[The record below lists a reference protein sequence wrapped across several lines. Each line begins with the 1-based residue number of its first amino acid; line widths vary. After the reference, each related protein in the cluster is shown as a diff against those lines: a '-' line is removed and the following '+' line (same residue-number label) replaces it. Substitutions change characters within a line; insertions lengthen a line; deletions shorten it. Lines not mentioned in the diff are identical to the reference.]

1 MRIQHAKHRATRI
14 AVAGVLVA
22 GLMVGACS
30 KKDDETGGGGSPD
43 TTAVTETTAGGT
55 ETTAPSTETTAA
67 PDTTIGAAEPV
78 YGGTLRVSGEAEATN
93 PWTPGA
99 IQCDQYCYV
108 RAGAFYE
115 TLTTRNSDGEFVGY
129 LVDTIEHNDDFTL
142 WTFTLRDGIS
152 FHDGTPL
159 NAEAAVYNLQ
169 EHAGSLLTAAAIAD
183 FGRKPD
189 NTFAIDV
196 VDELTFTIATGEKGD
211 LSKPKPWA
219 TLPAF
224 LAGQLGFM
232 ASPTWL
238 EAVKAGT
245 AEATKPIGTGP
256 FIVESYAPR
265 DRLIVA
271 RNPEYWRSDANGNA
285 LPYLDGIEFRVI
297 EDSETAAEALK
308 SGDIDIFATSA
319 SVVIADFR
327 ELSGEYSMVEQD
339 RYTET
344 NYTMIDLDKPGP
356 LQDRRVRCALRAAV
370 DRQELIDLTGGGIL
384 QPANGLFSPGQE
396 GYLEDNGDPMVQ
408 DLELAQSLIDEYLA
422 ENPGPIQVKYG
433 TTITNINAQTAELVQ
448 GYWSEI
454 GVETEIVQIPQDQ
467 YITKALFGD
476 PDFVMFGWRQHGGV
490 LVDSQY
496 LWWHGSVAQPDG
508 GLSLNFARL
517 RDSVID
523 ENLDAARAE
532 PDPAKRQE
540 FAANI
545 NRRMFEE
552 CYNLPGSWTLW
563 GVVHASQ
570 VQGVTAATLP
580 DGSTS
585 EDSGG
590 FFGVDRI
597 WIDPAQA

>member
-1 MRIQHAKHRATRI
+1 MRSQKMTRRSMRTM
-14 AVAGVLVA
+14 VAGVLVL
-22 GLMVGACS
+22 GLVAGACS
-30 KKDDETGGGGSPD
+30 KKEDDTGAGGGSD
-43 TTAVTETTAGGT
+43 TTAASETTAAGSDSTTGGT
-55 ETTAPSTETTAA
+55 DTTAA
-67 PDTTIGAAEPV
+67 PDTTLAASEPV
-78 YGGTLRVSGEAEATN
+78 FGGVLRVSGEAEVAN
-93 PWTPGA
+93 AWTPAA

-115 TLTTRNSDGEFVGY
+115 TLTTRNSDGEWVGY

-142 WTFTLRDGIS
+142 WTFTLRPGIT

-169 EHAGSLLTAAAIAD
+169 EHASSLLTAAAIAD

-189 NTFAIDV
+189 NTFAIEV

-224 LAGQLGFM
+224 LAAQLGFM

-245 AEATKPIGTGP
+245 ADPTMAVGTGP
-256 FIVESYAPR
+256 FVVESYAPR
-265 DRLIVA
+265 DKLVVS
-271 RNPEYWRSDANGNA
+271 RNPNYWRTDVEGRQ

-308 SGDIDIFATSA
+308 NGDIDIFATSA
-319 SVVIADFR
+319 AVVISDFR
-327 ELSGEYSMVEQD
+327 ESGEDFAMVEQD

-356 LQDRRVRCALRAAV
+356 LQDKRVRCALRAAV
-370 DRQELIDLTGGGIL
+370 DRQELIDLTAGGIL

-396 GYLEDNGDPMVQ
+396 GFLEDNGDPMEV
-408 DLELAQSLIDEYLA
+408 DLDLAKSLLDEYLA
-422 ENPGPIQVKYG
+422 ENPGPLQIKYG
-433 TTITNINAQTAELVQ
+433 TTVTNINAQTAELLK

-454 GVETEIVQIPQDQ
+454 GVETEIVQVPQDQ

-476 PDFVMFGWRQHGGV
+476 PDFVMFGWRQHGGTI
-490 LVDSQY
+490 VDAQY

-508 GLSLNFARL
+508 ALSLNFARL

-523 ENLDAARAE
+523 ENLDAARGE

-540 FAANI
+540 YAANI
-545 NRRMFEE
+545 NRRMAEE

-563 GVVHASQ
+563 GVVHAPQ
-570 VQGVTAATLP
+570 VNGVSPGTLP

-590 FFGVDRI
+590 FFGVGRL
-597 WIDPAQA
+597 WIDPAAG

>member
-1 MRIQHAKHRATRI
+1 MRTI
-14 AVAGVLVA
+14 VAGVLLLGLVA
-22 GLMVGACS
+22 GACS
-30 KKDDETGGGGSPD
+30 KKDDEAGGGGGVETSAGP
-43 TTAVTETTAGGT
+43 ATTAGGSD
-55 ETTAPSTETTAA
+55 TTAPPSETTAA
-67 PDTTIGAAEPV
+67 PDTTVSTADPV
-78 YGGTLRVSGEAEATN
+78 YGGTLRVSGEAEVAN
-93 PWTPGA
+93 AWTPAA

-108 RAGAFYE
+108 RAGSFYE
-115 TLTTRNSDGEFVGY
+115 TLTVRNADGDWVGY
-129 LVDTIEHNDDFTL
+129 LVDTIEHNDDYTV

-169 EHAGSLLTAAAIAD
+169 EHASSLLTAAAIAD
-183 FGRKPD
+183 FGRKAD

-196 VDELTFTIATGEKGD
+196 VDDLTFTIATGDKGD

-245 AEATKPIGTGP
+245 ADPTKAIGTGP
-256 FIVESYAPR
+256 FVVETYAPR
-265 DRLIVA
+265 DRLVVT
-271 RNPEYWRSDANGNA
+271 RNPDYWRSDDAGNQ
-285 LPYLDGIEFRVI
+285 LPYLDSIEFRVI

-308 SGDIDIFATSA
+308 NGDIDIFATSA
-319 SVVIADFR
+319 AVVISDFR
-327 ELSGEYSMVEQD
+327 DLGGEFPMVEQD

-370 DRQELIDLTGGGIL
+370 DRQELIDLTAAGIL
-384 QPANGLFSPGQE
+384 QAANGLFSPGQE
-396 GYLEDNGDPMVQ
+396 GYLDDNGDPMDR

-422 ENPGPIQVKYG
+422 ENPGPLEIKYG
-433 TTITNINAQTAELVQ
+433 TTVTSINAQTAQLLQ
-448 GYWSEI
+448 GYWAEI
-454 GVETEIVQIPQDQ
+454 GVETEIIQVPQDQ

-476 PDFVMFGWRQHGGV
+476 PDFVMFGWRQHGGT
-490 LVDSQY
+490 LVDNQY

-508 GLSLNFARL
+508 ALSLNFARL

-545 NRRMFEE
+545 NRQMAAE

-563 GVVHASQ
+563 GVVHAPQ
-570 VQGVTAATLP
+570 IQGVAPGTLP
-580 DGSTS
+580 DGSTT

-590 FFGVDRI
+590 FFGVGRL
-597 WIDPAQA
+597 WIDPAAG

>member
-1 MRIQHAKHRATRI
+1 MRV

-22 GLMVGACS
+22 GLVVGACS
-30 KKDDETGGGGSPD
+30 RREESEGGGGTE
-43 TTAVTETTAGGT
+43 TTTVTETTAGGSG
-55 ETTAPSTETTAA
+55 TTAPSPDTSAA
-67 PDTTIGAAEPV
+67 PDTTVAAAEPI
-78 YGGTLRVSGEAEATN
+78 YGGTLRVSGESEVTN
-93 PWTPGA
+93 AWTPAA

-108 RAGAFYE
+108 RAGSFYE

-129 LVDTIEHNDDFTL
+129 LVDTIEHNDDYTV

-211 LSKPKPWA
+211 LADPKPWA

-245 AEATKPIGTGP
+245 ADPTMAIGTGP
-256 FIVESYAPR
+256 YTVESYAPR
-265 DRLIVA
+265 DKLVVT
-271 RNPEYWRSDANGNA
+271 RNPDYWRTDANGRA

-297 EDSETAAEALK
+297 EDSETAGEALK

-319 SVVIADFR
+319 SAVIADFR
-327 ELSGEYSMVEQD
+327 DLSAEFSMVEQD

-344 NYTMIDLDKPGP
+344 GYTMIDLDKAGP
-356 LQDRRVRCALRAAV
+356 TQDRRVRCALRAAV

-396 GYLEDNGDPMVQ
+396 GYLEDNGDPMAQ

-433 TTITNINAQTAELVQ
+433 TTVSNINAQIAQLLQ
-448 GYWSEI
+448 GYWAEI
-454 GVETEIVQIPQDQ
+454 GVETEIVQVPQDQ
-467 YITKALFGD
+467 FITKALFGD
-476 PDFVMFGWRQHGGV
+476 PDFVMFAWRQHGGV

-508 GLSLNFARL
+508 SLSLNFARL

-523 ENLDAARAE
+523 ENLDAARGE

-545 NRRMFEE
+545 NRRMAEE

-563 GVVHASQ
+563 GVLHAPQ
-570 VQGVTAATLP
+570 VQGVAPATLP
-580 DGSTS
+580 DGSTT

-597 WIDPAQA
+597 WIDPAQS